1 MFDFFKRQT
10 PAEYNKAAEDIYK
23 MVKPTQSESKE
34 YYRVG
39 RTADGN
45 TTLTMLGHDG
55 TSMTLTMNQE
65 ACEQMI
71 RMLES
76 TFAVETTEEEHV

>member
-1 MFDFFKRQT
+1 
-10 PAEYNKAAEDIYK
+10 
-23 MVKPTQSESKE
+23 
-34 YYRVG
+34 
-39 RTADGN
+39 
-45 TTLTMLGHDG
+45 MLGHDG

-76 TFAVETTEEEHV
+76 TFAVETIEEEHV